1 MLPEQQDSGAHPP
14 APPAAP
20 QPQSEKLTVLFV
32 SAMDGLGGP
41 VKRLM
46 TLLVHMT
53 AVRRVLIKPR
63 SDLLDARLRALGCV
77 DEHIS
82 MEKSAR
88 RNSWGALAL
97 ALRIFLRAA
106 SRRRPVHVIHANG
119 IVEFALSWPTALILG
134 KPVVTWVGNYESP
147 AFVKRFSWIFRP
159 VASRARWNAVSST
172 AADVIADCGLVPREL
187 VRVVTNIVD
196 PADVTPA
203 GEAGY
208 SSDSGRVKIGYLQ
221 VARWEKGFDLV
232 PKIIEQLRDLQDQV
246 EFLIYATR
254 SDAPG
259 WSELDDLPQEMV
271 KLRPRTATVGEIYA
285 ECDIVFSPSRRESFN
300 RVVAE
305 AMTSGTA
312 VVASDLEPVR
322 AIVGEAGLLFPVDDV
337 QVAAGCLRRLVKDP
351 QLRAD
356 LGELG
361 HTRSRAWLPA
371 PVAAEFE
378 SQYRSLV
385 RF

>member
-1 MLPEQQDSGAHPP
+1 MLPQQQNSGPHPRSAAA
-14 APPAAP
+14 APPP
-20 QPQSEKLTVLFV
+20 EPEKLTVLFV

-88 RNSWGALAL
+88 RNSRGALAL
-97 ALRIFLRAA
+97 AVRIFLRAA
-106 SRRRPVHVIHANG
+106 SRRHPVHVIHANG
-119 IVEFALSWPTALILG
+119 IVEFALSWPAALILR
-134 KPVVTWVGNYESP
+134 KPIVTWVGNYESP
-147 AFVKRFSWIFRP
+147 AFVKRFSWLFRP

-172 AADVIADCGLVPREL
+172 AADVIAECGLARRDFVQ
-187 VRVVTNIVD
+187 VVTNIVD
-196 PADVTPA
+196 PADVKPA
-203 GEAGY
+203 GDRK
-208 SSDSGRVKIGYLQ
+208 SFSDPQRIKIGYLQ
-221 VARWEKGFDLV
+221 VARWEKGFDLLPRV
-232 PKIIEQLRDLQDQV
+232 IEELVDIQDQV

-254 SDAPG
+254 SNAPG
-259 WSELDDLPQEMV
+259 WSELDDLPPRMV
-271 KLRPRTATVGEIYA
+271 KLRPRTATVGDIYA

-305 AMTSGTA
+305 AMTSGTP

-337 QVAAGCLRRLVKDP
+337 QLAAGCLRRLVKDP
-351 QLRAD
+351 QLRAH

-361 HTRSRAWLPA
+361 FSRSRAWLPA

-378 SQYRSLV
+378 SQYRSFV